1 MFGIENYSIF
11 IISSIILSVTP
22 GSDTFYVLGNSIS
35 SGRKVGVMS
44 ALGTS
49 TGCILHTV
57 MAALGLSVILA
68 KSAIAFNIVKYLGAV
83 YLIFLGIRTLMS
95 KTSLLAKENKN
106 EKKSIRQIFL
116 QGAMIDVLNPKV
128 ALFFLAF
135 LPQFINPNTS
145 YGIIPFLLLGFT
157 YIIVATIWCIILA
170 IFSSSISRK
179 LSEIKGM
186 HGFVNKFTGII
197 FIGLGLNLLTAK
209 LKN

>member
-22 GSDTFYVLGNSIS
+22 GSDSIYILGNSIS
-35 SGRKVGVMS
+35 SGRKVGIMS

-49 TGCILHTV
+49 TGCIVHTV

-68 KSAIAFNIVKYLGAV
+68 KSAIAFNMVKYLGAI
-83 YLIFLGIRTLMS
+83 YLIFLGVRTIMS
-95 KTSLLAKENKN
+95 KASFITKKNKN
-106 EKKSIRQIFL
+106 EEKSIKKIFF

-145 YGIIPFLLLGFT
+145 YGIIPFLMLGFS

-170 IFSSSISRK
+170 IFSSAISTK
-179 LSEIKGM
+179 MSEIKGM
-186 HGFVNKFTGII
+186 DGFVNKFTGIL
-197 FIGLGLNLLTAK
+197 FICLGLNLLTAK

>member
-157 YIIVATIWCIILA
+157 YIIVATIWCIMLA

>member
-57 MAALGLSVILA
+57 MAALGLSAILA

-106 EKKSIRQIFL
+106 EKKSIRQIFI

-157 YIIVATIWCIILA
+157 YIIVATIWCIMLA

-179 LSEIKGM
+179 ISEIKGM

>member
-1 MFGIENYSIF
+1 MFGIENYSLF

-57 MAALGLSVILA
+57 MAALGLSAILA

-95 KTSLLAKENKN
+95 KTSLLAKENIN
-106 EKKSIRQIFL
+106 EKKSIRQIFI

-157 YIIVATIWCIILA
+157 YIIVATIWCIMLA

-179 LSEIKGM
+179 ISEIKGM

>member
-68 KSAIAFNIVKYLGAV
+68 KSAIAFNIVKYLGAI
-83 YLIFLGIRTLMS
+83 YLIFLGVRTLMS

-145 YGIIPFLLLGFT
+145 YGIIPFLVLGFT
-157 YIIVATIWCIILA
+157 YIIVATIWCITLA
-170 IFSSSISRK
+170 VFLASISRK
-179 LSEIKGM
+179 ISEIKGM

-197 FIGLGLNLLTAK
+197 FVGLGLNLLTAK

>member
-170 IFSSSISRK
+170 IFSYSISRK

>member
-1 MFGIENYSIF
+1 MFGIENYSVF

-22 GSDTFYVLGNSIS
+22 GSDTLYVLGNSIS

-44 ALGTS
+44 ALGIS
-49 TGCILHTV
+49 TGSILHTL

-157 YIIVATIWCIILA
+157 YIIVATIWCILLA

-179 LSEIKGM
+179 LTKVKGM
-186 HGFVNKFTGII
+186 HGFVNKITGII